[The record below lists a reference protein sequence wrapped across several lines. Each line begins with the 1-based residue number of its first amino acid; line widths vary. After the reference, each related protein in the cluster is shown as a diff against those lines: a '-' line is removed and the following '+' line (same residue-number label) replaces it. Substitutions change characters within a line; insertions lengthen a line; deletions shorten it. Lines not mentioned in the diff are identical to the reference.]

1 MAETIR
7 EFLVGIGFK
16 VDGNSEAKFTRA
28 VETATKAVVALGAS
42 AAAVA
47 TTVTAAVTKIAAGFD
62 ELYYASQRTKASA
75 ENIKAIGYAVSQL
88 GGSYQGAV
96 ASLEAFTQKL
106 RSNPGYESL
115 AKSIGVVTRENG
127 RLRDT
132 TALMTDIAR
141 TLDRKYSGDKRY
153 IALQYLEALGIDEAT
168 YEALKSG
175 DLARYTEEYRK
186 KQEALGVTQSRA
198 AEIGRDLTRAWRSLS
213 ATAAALGD
221 KLLVSLGPGI
231 KDFVDKLDAFLLRN
245 ADRIVLFFE
254 KVTQWV
260 GELLKAFVQLVEKG
274 EGPIVEMFDKI
285 VVGVDKM
292 KTAFEVLAVFLA
304 GAFLVSVLGTFSKVG
319 AGFVGMLLKL
329 GINPLT
335 IAGAAG
341 ATAMGYGPGA
351 EAFRQGGYAAGAKDP
366 DVAQTVGAAKAA
378 QSAWETA
385 KRAWRGRPTW
395 LGGTGQGLN
404 DGTIPGLS
412 PQAQEDYA
420 NRLGHKE
427 SRNNYA
433 QPGNQYG
440 FRGRWQMGGPALAD
454 AGYVK
459 RGTTNRGLEDA
470 SNWLGKDGLAS
481 LQDFLANKGG
491 GQDKAFAAYTAI
503 NYRNLRKAGIIKDG
517 MSEEEVAGWLAVAHL
532 KGVGGAKQL
541 AAGQDNFDGNGTAA
555 SSYFRMMK
563 GLRTGAKA
571 SPAAAGAGGFDASRF
586 DMIKDGR
593 GIPAFDPARLAR
605 IQGNAAMGKGSFGLG
620 GPILVPQANNATSVD
635 MQQKTEI
642 TILGGSDPQA
652 TAQAVAGAQDKVNGG
667 MIRNMQGAV
676 R

>member
-16 VDGNSEAKFTRA
+16 VDGNSEAKFSRA

-62 ELYYASQRTKASA
+62 DLYYASQRTKASA

-141 TLDRKYSGDKRY
+141 TLDRRYSGD
-153 IALQYLEALGIDEAT
+153 
-168 YEALKSG
+168 
-175 DLARYTEEYRK
+175 
-186 KQEALGVTQSRA
+186 
-198 AEIGRDLTRAWRSLS
+198 
-213 ATAAALGD
+213 
-221 KLLVSLGPGI
+221 
-231 KDFVDKLDAFLLRN
+231 
-245 ADRIVLFFE
+245 
-254 KVTQWV
+254 
-260 GELLKAFVQLVEKG
+260 
-274 EGPIVEMFDKI
+274 
-285 VVGVDKM
+285 
-292 KTAFEVLAVFLA
+292 
-304 GAFLVSVLGTFSKVG
+304 
-319 AGFVGMLLKL
+319 
-329 GINPLT
+329 
-335 IAGAAG
+335 
-341 ATAMGYGPGA
+341 
-351 EAFRQGGYAAGAKDP
+351 
-366 DVAQTVGAAKAA
+366 
-378 QSAWETA
+378 
-385 KRAWRGRPTW
+385 
-395 LGGTGQGLN
+395 
-404 DGTIPGLS
+404 
-412 PQAQEDYA
+412 
-420 NRLGHKE
+420 
-427 SRNNYA
+427 
-433 QPGNQYG
+433 
-440 FRGRWQMGGPALAD
+440 
-454 AGYVK
+454 
-459 RGTTNRGLEDA
+459 
-470 SNWLGKDGLAS
+470 
-481 LQDFLANKGG
+481 
-491 GQDKAFAAYTAI
+491 
-503 NYRNLRKAGIIKDG
+503 
-517 MSEEEVAGWLAVAHL
+517 
-532 KGVGGAKQL
+532 
-541 AAGQDNFDGNGTAA
+541 
-555 SSYFRMMK
+555 
-563 GLRTGAKA
+563 
-571 SPAAAGAGGFDASRF
+571 SRF

>member
-7 EFLVGIGFK
+7 EFLVSLGFK
-16 VDGNSEAKFTRA
+16 VDGGSEAKFSRS
-28 VETATKAVVALGAS
+28 VEVATKGVIALG

-47 TTVTAAVTKIAAGFD
+47 ASTAVTAAVTKIAAGFD
-62 ELYYASQRTKASA
+62 DLYYASQRTKASA
-75 ENIKAIGYAVSQL
+75 ESIKSLGYAVSQL

-96 ASLEAFTQKL
+96 ASLEAFSQKL

-175 DLARYTEEYRK
+175 DLARYTDEYRK

-198 AEIGRDLTRAWRSLS
+198 AQIGKDLTQAWRSLS

-231 KDFVDKLDAFLLRN
+231 KEFVDKLDAFLLRN

-335 IAGAAG
+335 IGVGGALALS
-341 ATAMGYGPGA
+341 TGPANGGEDQEIA
-351 EAFRQGGYAAGAKDP
+351 RRRAQGTWGNNGFDGTNPAPRDNRNWWQRNAPK
-366 DVAQTVGAAKAA
+366 
-378 QSAWETA
+378 
-385 KRAWRGRPTW
+385 W
-395 LGGTGQGLN
+395 LGGKDSPAATEGGQGLAA
-404 DGTIPGLS
+404 GRIPGLS
-412 PQAQEDYA
+412 EKAQEDYA
-420 NRLGHKE
+420 NRLGRRE
-427 SRNNYA
+427 SGNNYA

-459 RGTTNRGLEDA
+459 RGTDNPGLA
-470 SNWLGKDGLAS
+470 NPSNWLGKDGLAS

-563 GLRTGAKA
+563 GLRTGSKTIPIDQG
-571 SPAAAGAGGFDASRF
+571 SPF
-586 DMIKDGR
+586 
-593 GIPAFDPARLAR
+593 IPALNPDALRRVQA
-605 IQGNAAMGKGSFGLG
+605 NAA
-620 GPILVPQANNATSVD
+620 TSTPGASSSPLAPAMNSTNVD
-635 MQQKTEI
+635 MNQRTEI

-652 TAQAVAGAQDKVNGG
+652 TAQAVAGAQDRVNGG